1 MVISVRFGKEVK
13 KEEKTRINMLISDV
27 RIEWPTLGQN
37 IALQY
42 YSDQLIGD
50 WLNLRALLKWIIQ
63 C

>member
-1 MVISVRFGKEVK
+1 
-13 KEEKTRINMLISDV
+13 MLISDV

-50 WLNLRALLKWIIQ
+50 WLNLIELCLNG
-63 C
+63 